1 MKDMGRQIK
10 ISTTVVFTLL
20 LITQSLHAQDEIL
33 FRRHLINSGING
45 LFYGIAIDVIAGV
58 DGGAAGGIPIIA
70 AGTSVLVPLLTNS
83 SRTISQNSM
92 ILSAHGKIVGWEHG
106 FAIATLVGGENAWND
121 GANIKLTI
129 AAGAL
134 TSISLGIVGNTLGKN
149 VNWTEGQVAIYR
161 QYGWIMPFTGVSL
174 MAAISDEP
182 RLWAASDLIFGTGG
196 YFLADKVY
204 KNYQFTRGD
213 VRAIRV
219 LSVLNGGLG
228 YGILADKSSRSD
240 FTRSDLLFPA
250 LGALSGTLIG
260 QAWLKNVNLSLR
272 QGMQTAYAATGGAVI
287 GFGIALLTGSDNATP
302 YYVIPYITGLGAYA
316 IAVESMRKNNKIQ
329 AFLGDSHKNNWEI
342 AFMPQNVYL
351 NSLIS
356 QNGFRLKGRSAGMQ
370 PVFAAS
376 LSF

>member
-1 MKDMGRQIK
+1 MGRQIK

>member
-1 MKDMGRQIK
+1 MGRQIK

-20 LITQSLHAQDEIL
+20 LITQSLRAQDEIL

-228 YGILADKSSRSD
+228 YGILAD
-240 FTRSDLLFPA
+240 
-250 LGALSGTLIG
+250 
-260 QAWLKNVNLSLR
+260 
-272 QGMQTAYAATGGAVI
+272 
-287 GFGIALLTGSDNATP
+287 
-302 YYVIPYITGLGAYA
+302 
-316 IAVESMRKNNKIQ
+316 
-329 AFLGDSHKNNWEI
+329 
-342 AFMPQNVYL
+342 
-351 NSLIS
+351 
-356 QNGFRLKGRSAGMQ
+356 
-370 PVFAAS
+370 
-376 LSF
+376 

>member
-1 MKDMGRQIK
+1 MGKKIK
-10 ISTTVVFTLL
+10 ISSIVVFS
-20 LITQSLHAQDEIL
+20 LILINQTMQAQDEIL
-33 FRRHLINSGING
+33 FRKHLVNSGING
-45 LFYGIAIDVIAGV
+45 LFYGLAIDVIAGV

-106 FAIATLVGGENAWND
+106 FAFATLVGGENAWNNTD
-121 GANIKLTI
+121 NLKLTI
-129 AAGAL
+129 AAGAI
-134 TSISLGIVGNTLGKN
+134 TSIGLGIVGNTLGQN
-149 VNWTEGQVAIYR
+149 VNWTEGQVALYR
-161 QYGWIMPFTGVSL
+161 QYGWIMPFTGVSI

-204 KNYQFTRGD
+204 KHYQFTRGD

-228 YGILADKSSRSD
+228 YGILEDKSSRSD
-240 FTRSDLLFPA
+240 FSRSDLLFPA

-287 GFGIALLTGSDNATP
+287 GFGIALLTGSDQATP
-302 YYVIPYITGLGAYA
+302 YYLFPYITGLGAYA
-316 IAVESMRKNNKIQ
+316 IAVESMRKNNKTQ
-329 AFLGDSHKNNWEI
+329 PFPGDSHKNNWEI
-342 AFMPQNVYL
+342 SFMPQNVYL
-351 NSLIS
+351 NSVIS
-356 QNGFRLKGRSAGMQ
+356 QNGFRFKGRTAVLQ
-370 PVFAAS
+370 PIIAAS
-376 LSF
+376 LNF